1 LNPISSSL
9 AFTSSKM
16 GGIQRAGSE
25 TVAVTPLRDGDLLG
39 VDLVVVFFEGVRR
52 GRLLAMVSS
61 VFSSVIG
68 EMANSGSE
76 TDALTLLREGERL
89 GVVLTVVEVAIFLRG
104 AVRVVGLE
112 VSTSINCS
120 VEA

>member
-1 LNPISSSL
+1 
-9 AFTSSKM
+9 M

-25 TVAVTPLRDGDLLG
+25 TVAVTPIRDSDLLG
-39 VDLVVVFFEGVRR
+39 VDLVVVLFEGVRR
-52 GRLLAMVSS
+52 GRLVAMVSS

-68 EMANSGSE
+68 EMTNIGSE

-89 GVVLTVVEVAIFLRG
+89 GVVLTVVVVTIFLRG
-104 AVRVVGLE
+104 VVRVVGLE